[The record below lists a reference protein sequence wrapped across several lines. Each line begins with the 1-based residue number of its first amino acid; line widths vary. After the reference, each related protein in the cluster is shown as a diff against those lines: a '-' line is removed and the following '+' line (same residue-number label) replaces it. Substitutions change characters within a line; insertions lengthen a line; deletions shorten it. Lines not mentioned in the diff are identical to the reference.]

1 MTGPLIDKAWID
13 EAVIAPPRRD
23 WHATYLTDPTAM
35 AAAQRM
41 AATTGEDGWAA
52 AYTLAQTLP
61 PAFSSHDA
69 AGAREILAPST
80 RLSAP
85 EEAGLR
91 LASSAGYYR
100 GPNIGLGNSDM
111 APSMARQ
118 ARPGETVRPDLRCPP
133 CCDKAGE
140 PEESG
145 MPGQVY
151 RCTDCG
157 HSWKYQPPQLRGQV
171 NDAFSL
177 SRGQFGVYLRAMA
190 MMGRGRPPVADA
202 VSGYVSNGVAYARP
216 DGGACSEEEPCP
228 DCRRAASEPPA
239 IAERVSAA
247 ADAIL
252 RRQRLAELLAETFEV
267 PVEFITSPTLTQEA
281 RDWAAAQDSGGD
293 AAPPF
298 IGIDPD
304 RGAWTA
310 SQGAFLQRWAP
321 QGFRNTVPPPEPAP
335 GVSVAEQQA
344 IDAGAVTAEQARAA
358 FREFYDQPW
367 GPRPADPAIEQR
379 ERFELRNTLEMAS
392 RNPPMELALRMPLMR
407 EAIRR
412 GLVREDQPSWRAFV
426 RGMPMRVGLTPLGQV
441 EFLRVCRELRSW

>member
-1 MTGPLIDKAWID
+1 VTGPLIDKAWID
-13 EAVIAPPRRD
+13 EVATAPSRRD
-23 WHATYLTDPTAM
+23 FHATYLTDPTAM

-52 AYTLAQTLP
+52 AWTLAQTLP

-91 LASSAGYYR
+91 RASSVGYYR
-100 GPNIGLGNSDM
+100 DPNIGLGNSDM
-111 APSMARQ
+111 APSMVRQ

-133 CCDKAGE
+133 CCDAAGE

-151 RCTDCG
+151 RCTACG
-157 HSWKYQPPQLRGQV
+157 HSWEYQPPQSRGQV
-171 NDAFSL
+171 NDAF
-177 SRGQFGVYLRAMA
+177 RVTQGQFGVYLRAMA
-190 MMGRGRPPVADA
+190 MMNRGRSPVADA
-202 VSGYVSNGVAYARP
+202 VSGYLSGGVTYARAA
-216 DGGACSEEEPCP
+216 GGTCSDENPCP
-228 DCRRAASEPPA
+228 DCRQAIASEQAVTDPENTA
-239 IAERVSAA
+239 AELAR
-247 ADAIL
+247 
-252 RRQRLAELLAETFEV
+252 RRQQTAELLAGAFEV
-267 PVEFITSPTLTQEA
+267 PVEFITAPTLTQEA
-281 RDWAAAQDSGGD
+281 LDWAAVQDSRPD
-293 AAPPF
+293 TDPTF
-298 IGIDPD
+298 IGVSPD
-304 RGAWTA
+304 RTAWAASRGTFSERWE
-310 SQGAFLQRWAP
+310 SQGFVWASD
-321 QGFRNTVPPPEPAP
+321 PPEPGP
-335 GVSVAEQQA
+335 SVSVAEQQA
-344 IDAGAVTAEQARAA
+344 IDAGAITAEQARAA

-367 GPRPADPAIEQR
+367 GPRPTDPATEQR
-379 ERFELRNTLEMAS
+379 ERYELRNTLEMAS

-426 RGMPMRVGLTPLGQV
+426 RNVPVRVGLTPLGQV